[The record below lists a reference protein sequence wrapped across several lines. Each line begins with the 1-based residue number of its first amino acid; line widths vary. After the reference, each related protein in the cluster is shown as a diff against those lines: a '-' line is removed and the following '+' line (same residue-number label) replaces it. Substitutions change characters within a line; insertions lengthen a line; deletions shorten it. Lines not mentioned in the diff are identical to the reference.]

1 MRRARDLMDREY
13 AEPLDVPATVRA
25 ALMSPSH
32 FARQF
37 PAAYGETPYRSP
49 VKAPTRESHNVG
61 ISATVVPVVPSRLRL
76 CHEI

>member
-1 MRRARDLMDREY
+1 MTPEELARLRRARDLMDREY

-37 PAAYGETPYRSP
+37 PAAYGETPY
-49 VKAPTRESHNVG
+49 SHLMT
-61 ISATVVPVVPSRLRL
+61 ATSSGRRR
-76 CHEI
+76 C